1 MQHRTAMPNATLYIS
16 EFDYSTTSVE
26 IPVIWQLKW
35 ITNAERASS
44 LVVPAGKY
52 RTCSPLVALRPV
64 GIGSSEAWNSLPFL
78 VVMVKVDG
86 VVAAGMGLPFLA
98 RALAKAIDFSQLRH
112 WFKENPLL
120 WMRKSSMDFSMLH
133 LVQTL
138 VLG

>member
-1 MQHRTAMPNATLYIS
+1 M
-16 EFDYSTTSVE
+16 
-26 IPVIWQLKW
+26 PVIRQLKCVA
-35 ITNAERASS
+35 NAERASS

-52 RTCSPLVALRPV
+52 KVCSPLVALRPP

-98 RALAKAIDFSQLRH
+98 RALARAISFSQLRH

-120 WMRKSSMDFSMLH
+120 WVRKSSIGFSVLH
-133 LVQTL
+133 LVHTL
-138 VLG
+138 VSDCSFSFFIWEMFWYAARVRAIPR